1 MLMGT
6 KVLQSCLPVIL
17 NEEKEESWILSF
29 EGLKVLTE
37 FLKFCE
43 GREDIRCWEILFFDC
58 TWVIFFLN
66 AWVFLSA
73 KVTSFGFCYRIGK
86 AIISDSHFLQ
96 ETK

>member
-43 GREDIRCWEILFFDC
+43 GR
-58 TWVIFFLN
+58 
-66 AWVFLSA
+66 
-73 KVTSFGFCYRIGK
+73 KTSGAGK
-86 AIISDSHFLQ
+86 YCFSIARG
-96 ETK
+96 